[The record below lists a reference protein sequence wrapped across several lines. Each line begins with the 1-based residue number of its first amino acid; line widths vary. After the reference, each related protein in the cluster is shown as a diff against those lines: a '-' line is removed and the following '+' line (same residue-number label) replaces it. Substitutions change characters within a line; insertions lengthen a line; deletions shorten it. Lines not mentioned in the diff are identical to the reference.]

1 MVDTGSQST
10 IISCSLLHK
19 IGQKSRS
26 QGEPLPVLEKPN
38 ARLFGKDGARGG
50 RELTITAQL
59 QVKVEADG
67 ESAYIPV
74 FVQPFS
80 EQECLL
86 GMNGFPALGLVIIRA
101 NGEPLITKQE
111 SDSKIAN
118 IRILKSVRSQRLF
131 C

>member
-1 MVDTGSQST
+1 M
-10 IISCSLLHK
+10 
-19 IGQKSRS
+19 
-26 QGEPLPVLEKPN
+26 
-38 ARLFGKDGARGG
+38 
-50 RELTITAQL
+50 TITAQL

-67 ESAYIPV
+67 ESACVPV

-86 GMNGFPALGLVIIRA
+86 GMNVLPALGLVITRA

-118 IRILKSVRSQRLF
+118 IRIYTEISVNSKSQRLF